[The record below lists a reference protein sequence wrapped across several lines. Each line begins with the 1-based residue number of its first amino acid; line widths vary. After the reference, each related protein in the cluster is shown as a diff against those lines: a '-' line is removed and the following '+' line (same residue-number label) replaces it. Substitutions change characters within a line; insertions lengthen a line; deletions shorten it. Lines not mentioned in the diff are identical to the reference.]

1 MTDEM
6 IRSMKSQMTPSDDV
20 VNDLLAKIA
29 ALEASPENMENV
41 VSFDESRFARP
52 EIKVEKPSKAKTT
65 KKSIWFYG
73 TAAAASALVLLS
85 TFAMFGDESDISG
98 QFDDIIDQ
106 PGIVTDITQ
115 AGENTPDTAD
125 LPPVDDPDNTDEPDK
140 AGQDDPAK
148 QEGKDDKD
156 SRDEQSGK
164 STEPVNQDKEDKEG
178 TSDNEADPDKSN
190 NSDNTTD
197 NSQEADGNDS
207 DSNDGQSALVTP
219 PPAGEDD
226 NQGGTVEVD
235 DSKVTPGA
243 PGASD
248 ISWQREIL
256 AESSVSNITVQGTN
270 YVVESVASSP
280 SVASTEV
287 QKISLEIPA
296 TSTTNHTT
304 VEAKVKTVKN
314 VSTDLMI
321 AVDAEGFKE
330 TLLYT
335 NVDYKPDTLGQYIS
349 DAGLS
354 SSNTSFAKAVTSQ
367 VKGVG
372 KTDTKRINVAE
383 IDALVKQYI
392 LGSKDA
398 TLAKKSDYD
407 AGTTHVLFR
416 TSQNPTQAVINFGV
430 SDNGYLYVKLT
441 SGNSF
446 TFHIG
451 EENAESFI
459 SHITGE

>member
-1 MTDEM
+1 MTDDM

-85 TFAMFGDESDISG
+85 TFAMFGDDADIG
-98 QFDDIIDQ
+98 EQFDDIIDQ

-115 AGENTPDTAD
+115 VGENTPDPVN
-125 LPPVDDPDNTDEPDK
+125 LPPVNDTDNTDEPDT
-140 AGQDDPAK
+140 ADQQDPVK
-148 QEGKDDKD
+148 QENNDDK
-156 SRDEQSGK
+156 SGK
-164 STEPVNQDKEDKEG
+164 TVENNNDTEKDPVKQEDDNQDKAPEKEAD
-178 TSDNEADPDKSN
+178 SDNKQ
-190 NSDNTTD
+190 D
-197 NSQEADGNDS
+197 NSQDAEENPS
-207 DSNDGQSALVTP
+207 DSNENQTALVTP
-219 PPAGEDD
+219 PPAGNEDSEND
-226 NQGGTVEVD
+226 TISVD

-243 PGASD
+243 PGESA

-314 VSTDLMI
+314 VSKELMI

-335 NVDYKPDTLGQYIS
+335 NVDYKPETLGQYIS

-354 SSNTSFAKAVTSQ
+354 SSNTTFVKATTSQ
-367 VKGVG
+367 RKGIG
-372 KTDTKRINVAE
+372 KTDTKKINVAD

-392 LGSKDA
+392 LSNADA
-398 TLAKKSDYD
+398 PSAKYGQYNSAKV
-407 AGTTHVLFR
+407 HVLFR
-416 TSQNPTQAVINFGV
+416 TSSNPTQTVINFGV
-430 SDNGYLYVKLT
+430 SDNGYLYVKLS

-451 EENAESFI
+451 EENAKSFI

>member
-1 MTDEM
+1 MTDELF
-6 IRSMKSQMTPSDDV
+6 RSMKSQMVPSDDV

-29 ALEASPENMENV
+29 ALEASPENMDNV

-52 EIKVEKPSKAKTT
+52 AEIKVEKPAHKAKTT

-85 TFAMFGDESDISG
+85 TFAMFGDDSNVEDHFGEIV
-98 QFDDIIDQ
+98 DN
-106 PGIVTDITQ
+106 PGIVIDGTQ
-115 AGENTPDTAD
+115 AGENTPDT
-125 LPPVDDPDNTDEPDK
+125 VDFTPADNTDESDEVQNNPVE
-140 AGQDDPAK
+140 QDDKSGNNAK
-148 QEGKDDKD
+148 AVTENKTEKD
-156 SRDEQSGK
+156 
-164 STEPVNQDKEDKEG
+164 PVNQED
-178 TSDNEADPDKSN
+178 DNESTSAERQTPDKSD
-190 NSDNTTD
+190 NSDTNTE
-197 NSQEADGNDS
+197 NSGDS
-207 DSNDGQSALVTP
+207 ESSDANGQSSLVTP
-219 PPAGEDD
+219 PPAGGEES
-226 NQGGTVEVD
+226 QGGTVEADV
-235 DSKVTPGA
+235 SKVTPGA

-256 AESSVSNITVQGTN
+256 AESSVSNITISGTN

-296 TSTTNHTT
+296 TSTTNHAT
-304 VEAKVKTVKN
+304 VEAKVKKVKD
-314 VSTDLMI
+314 VSESLMV

-354 SSNTSFAKAVTSQ
+354 SKNTAFAKAVTRQS
-367 VKGVG
+367 KGVG
-372 KTDTKRINVAE
+372 KTDTKKITVDD

-392 LGSKDA
+392 LSNADA
-398 TLAKKSDYD
+398 PSAKYSHYNSAKV
-407 AGTTHVLFR
+407 HVLFR
-416 TSQNPTQAVINFGV
+416 TTNNPTQSVINFGV
-430 SDNGYLYVKLT
+430 SDNGYLYVKLA

-451 EENAESFI
+451 EENAKSFI
-459 SHITGE
+459 SHITGA